1 MWNHGEIELRRQIR
15 QKIFGQYEQDD
26 QKQQKQVTV
35 PLKGSCESV
44 HLKEQLALK

>member
-15 QKIFGQYEQDD
+15 WKIFGQYEQDD
-26 QKQQKQVTV
+26 QKQQKH
-35 PLKGSCESV
+35 KSSWEFM